1 MSSAQ
6 RELIVEFVIAQ
17 MIRTNERRI
26 NLMEVFNHLFTEEN
40 INLSHEEYKEFV
52 EYFRN
57 RGIKIAHSQMID
69 KIQNYASIISHYHM
83 HLWINNTKIPLKTSD
98 NPILTFNRLKGKN
111 GKVYGIANDDIEIY
125 IPLNSKTMLT
135 ICNPKTHNLDPSV
148 RFLTEEGVIDRNKQ
162 QTRDSTRQIY
172 SPINDFTIEKDYL
185 EKFPKFRDVKRV
197 RRPGLKIKS

>member
-17 MIRTNERRI
+17 MVRTNERRI

-98 NPILTFNRLKGKN
+98 NPILTFNRFKGKN

-125 IPLNSKTMLT
+125 AKLEGYNPTGSVKDRIALNLILQAESEGKLKNEKTIIEPT
-135 ICNPKTHNLDPSV
+135 SGNT
-148 RFLTEEGVIDRNKQ
+148 GVAFGNDRGG
-162 QTRDSTRQIY
+162 
-172 SPINDFTIEKDYL
+172 E
-185 EKFPKFRDVKRV
+185 RV
-197 RRPGLKIKS
+197 